1 MTLLSRCLS
10 SFCTDGLVDIIA
22 GLSAGHHRV
31 GVHFSLPQRL
41 VDFRKTSYAKYTVPT
56 SFCKAVGQIGHT
68 LGSIQSS
75 FFFHIFLPV
84 FYPFY
89 CTTLLKF
96 VYLLTYMYIFFNQNW
111 LQCDVCLRRWSNLC
125 TYGQFPWSG
134 RKLCGTPFYRHHWS
148 NRLHN
153 VTWFNRWNMPH

>member
-41 VDFRKTSYAKYTVPT
+41 VDFRKTSYAKYTIPT

-68 LGSIQSS
+68 LGTIQSS
-75 FFFHIFLPV
+75 FIFTFFYLYFTLFIVQRYRNLYIYSHI
-84 FYPFY
+84 Y
-89 CTTLLKF
+89 
-96 VYLLTYMYIFFNQNW
+96 VYLFFNQNW

-125 TYGQFPWSG
+125 TYDGQFPWSG
-134 RKLCGTPFYRHHWS
+134 RKLCGILPAPLEQQIAHCD
-148 NRLHN
+148 
-153 VTWFNRWNMPH
+153 MI